1 MTRATAPKLRA
12 HWLLLGMFG
21 LILATGLIVEVPARS
36 LATTLY
42 NVPAVGST
50 AKVPESVMDGGP
62 GVGLTGT
69 TLKTLSPAAKTI
81 ALTFDD
87 GPDPE
92 WTPQILK
99 VLSAHGV
106 HGTFFVLGNQVIR
119 QPDLLNQ
126 IEAQGSE
133 LGVHA
138 FSHQDMSGAAPW
150 QVQLQLRAT
159 QLVIGGLT
167 GRTTSLFRPP
177 FSSTNKVLDD
187 ASLQTVEVA
196 GAEGYLTVL
205 TTVDSEDWKRPGV
218 AKIVANATPP
228 TGTTGQI
235 IVFHD
240 AGGDRSQ
247 TVAALD
253 QLIPKLQAAGYT
265 LTTVDKALGLTKAS
279 VPSPPSNQLFG
290 WLLAHLLWLAT
301 SLVGGIGWVMLG
313 AGVLTLLRAALVVWS
328 ASRHVRRPEPAGAP
342 PSEPVTVIV
351 PAYNESAG
359 IEAAVRSLLAST
371 HPVEVVVV
379 DDGSTDGTADL
390 VEKLALPGVRVIR
403 QENAGKPAALN
414 TGIAVASHEIVVMV
428 DGDTVF
434 EPTTIA
440 NLIKPFADPG
450 VGAVSGNAKVANRGG
465 LLGRWQH
472 IEYVVGFNTDRRW
485 YDIAGCMA
493 TVPGAVGGFRRE
505 ALRAVGGVSSDTLA
519 EDTDLTMALGRAGW
533 HISYRQDAIAWTEA
547 PATVNALWRQ
557 RYRWSYGTMQAM
569 WKHRAGLRQRGRGG
583 TYTRRAFTYMT
594 LFQVLL
600 PLLAP
605 AVDVFAV
612 YGVLALDP
620 VRALTV
626 WGAFQLV
633 DLAVAL
639 YAFRL
644 DKESPRPLWALPL
657 TQFCYRQLLYLVVIQ
672 SVATAVA
679 GVRLGWQRVE
689 RYGTFGASTSS

>member
-1 MTRATAPKLRA
+1 MSRTSASHLRA
-12 HWLLLGMFG
+12 HWLLLGIFG
-21 LILATGLIVEVPARS
+21 LLMALGLAIEVPARS
-36 LATTLY
+36 LAGALY
-42 NVPAVGST
+42 AVPPAGS
-50 AKVPESVMDGGP
+50 AGSVPDLVTQGGP
-62 GVGLTGT
+62 GVGVDGSDLR
-69 TLKTLSPAAKTI
+69 TLAPAAKTI

-92 WTPQILK
+92 WTPKILQ

-106 HGTFFVLGNQVIR
+106 PATFFVLGNEVVR
-119 QPDLLNQ
+119 QPDLLSK
-126 IEAQGSE
+126 IHAQGNE
-133 LGVHA
+133 IGVHA
-138 FSHQDMSGAAPW
+138 FSHEDLGGAPAW
-150 QVQLQLRAT
+150 VTHLQLRAT
-159 QLVIGGLT
+159 QLIIGGLT

-177 FSSTNKVLDD
+177 FASTNRAVDD
-187 ASLQTVEVA
+187 ALLRTIRIA
-196 GAEGYLTVL
+196 GAEGYLSVL
-205 TTVDSEDWKRPGV
+205 TTLDSLDWTRPD
-218 AKIVANATPP
+218 ASTIAANATASGP
-228 TGTTGQI
+228 GGQVI
-235 IVFHD
+235 LFHD
-240 AGGDRSQ
+240 GGGDRSQ

-253 QLIPKLQAAGYT
+253 ALIPTLKAAGYT
-265 LTTVDKALGLTKAS
+265 FSTVSGTLGLTKSSEATPLAS
-279 VPSPPSNQLFG
+279 QIFG
-290 WLLAHLLWLAT
+290 WLFAHLLWVAT
-301 SLVGGIGWVMLG
+301 GLVAGVGWIMLG
-313 AGVLTLLRAALVVWS
+313 AGVLTLARAVMVVW
-328 ASRHVRRPEPAGAP
+328 AAGRHVRRPDPEGSP
-342 PSEPVTVIV
+342 PSGPVTVIV
-351 PAYNESAG
+351 PAYNEAAG

-414 TGIAVASHEIVVMV
+414 TGIAVATHEIVVMV

-440 NLIKPFADPG
+440 NLIKPFAEPG

-505 ALRAVGGVSSDTLA
+505 ALRAVGGVSSETLA
-519 EDTDLTMALGRAGW
+519 EDTDLTMALGREGW
-533 HISYRQDAIAWTEA
+533 HIAYRQDAVAWTEA
-547 PATVNALWRQ
+547 PATLKALWRQ

-569 WKHRAGLRQRGRGG
+569 WKHRAGLWQPGRGG
-583 TYTRRAFTYMT
+583 TYTRRALTYMT

-612 YGVLALDP
+612 YGVLASDP
-620 VRALTV
+620 VPALTV
-626 WGAFQLV
+626 WGVFQLV

-644 DKESPRPLWALPL
+644 DRESPRPLWTLPL

-689 RYGTFGASTSS
+689 RYGTFGAASPS